1 MKRSS
6 GPETLQGSFPANLY
20 LSGMIKHVLFLALL
34 LTAVSCGA
42 PAPDTAATVETK
54 VTYQP
59 PATVFPAKTWSSTRP
74 EEVGI
79 DTTTLSSALNFL
91 SSHSKSDGL
100 EEVMIIRHGRL
111 AWAGDSITKVHDI
124 WSCTKSFVSTAVGLL
139 AAEGKLQL
147 NQPVADHEPSL
158 LQAYPA
164 ATYRHF
170 ITMTSGYNA
179 VGQSRWGEQSEDWSK
194 TPFQPDAPLFAP
206 GTAFTYWDEAMI
218 KLGQALTLAAGT
230 SMENY
235 LAELVM
241 YPIGIKNWT
250 WWSEEALPDGTPVNF
265 GGTGLKMCAADQARF
280 GLLFLNNGLWG
291 DQQILPQGCVKEA
304 TVNQVPKTLALADTD
319 RKATDGR
326 GIYGYNWWIINA
338 ADGVSPVDAYFTSGL
353 NHNVCLVIPA
363 WDMVIVRM
371 GIDGNPEYG
380 KHRLYSELLQRL
392 NSGISK

>member
-1 MKRSS
+1 
-6 GPETLQGSFPANLY
+6 
-20 LSGMIKHVLFLALL
+20 MIKHVLFLALL

-139 AAEGKLQL
+139 ASEGKLQL
-147 NQPVADHEPSL
+147 DQPVANHEPSL
-158 LQAYPA
+158 QQAYPT

-179 VGQSRWGEQSEDWSK
+179 VGQSRWGEPSEDWSK

-218 KLGQALTLAAGT
+218 KLGQALTIAAGT

-241 YPIGIKNWT
+241 
-250 WWSEEALPDGTPVNF
+250 
-265 GGTGLKMCAADQARF
+265 
-280 GLLFLNNGLWG
+280 
-291 DQQILPQGCVKEA
+291 
-304 TVNQVPKTLALADTD
+304 
-319 RKATDGR
+319 
-326 GIYGYNWWIINA
+326 
-338 ADGVSPVDAYFTSGL
+338 
-353 NHNVCLVIPA
+353 
-363 WDMVIVRM
+363 
-371 GIDGNPEYG
+371 
-380 KHRLYSELLQRL
+380 
-392 NSGISK
+392 

>member
-1 MKRSS
+1 
-6 GPETLQGSFPANLY
+6 
-20 LSGMIKHVLFLALL
+20 MIKHLLFLILL
-34 LTAVSCGA
+34 FVVVSCGA
-42 PAPDTAATVETK
+42 PAPGTPTTVETK
-54 VTYQP
+54 STYQP
-59 PATVFPAKTWSSTRP
+59 PTTVFPGKTWQTAAP
-74 EEVGI
+74 EAVGI
-79 DTTTLSSALNFL
+79 DSTTLSSALSFL
-91 SSHSKSDGL
+91 GTHSKSDGL

-111 AWAGDSITKVHDI
+111 VWAGDSITKVHDI

-147 NQPVADHEPSL
+147 DQPVADHEPSL
-158 LQAYPA
+158 QQAYPT

-179 VGQSRWGEQSEDWSK
+179 IGQSRWGEPSEDWSK
-194 TPFQPDAPLFAP
+194 TPFQPASPLFAP

-218 KLGQALTLAAGT
+218 KLGQALTIAAGT
-230 SMENY
+230 SLENY

-280 GLLFLNNGLWG
+280 GLLFLNDGLWDG
-291 DQQILPQGCVKEA
+291 QQVLPEGWVKEA

-338 ADGVSPVDAYFTSGL
+338 ADGVSPVDAYYTSGL
-353 NHNVCLVIPA
+353 NHNVCLVIPD

-371 GIDGNPEYG
+371 GVDGNPEYG

-392 NSGISK
+392 DPGISQ

>member
-1 MKRSS
+1 
-6 GPETLQGSFPANLY
+6 
-20 LSGMIKHVLFLALL
+20 MIKHLLIPLL
-34 LTAVSCGA
+34 LFTLTACGA
-42 PAPDTAATVETK
+42 PTSDKVATSPTPP
-54 VTYQP
+54 TYQP
-59 PATVFPAKTWSSTRP
+59 PATVFPGKTWQATAP
-74 EEVGI
+74 EDVGI
-79 DTTTLSSALNFL
+79 NSTVLSSALGFL
-91 SSHSKSDGL
+91 DTHSKYDGL
-100 EEVMIIRHGRL
+100 EEVMVIRHGRL

-147 NQPVADHEPSL
+147 DQPVADHEPSL
-158 LQAYPA
+158 QQAYPD

-179 VGQSRWGEQSEDWSK
+179 VGQSRWGEPSEDWSK
-194 TPFQPDAPLFAP
+194 TPFQPSDPLFSP

-218 KLGQALTLAAGT
+218 KLGQALTKAAGT

-235 LAELVM
+235 LAEMVM
-241 YPIGIKNWT
+241 SPIGIKDWT
-250 WWSEEALPDGTPVNF
+250 WWSEEALPDGTPINF

-280 GLLFLNNGLWG
+280 GLLYLNDGEWKGKQL
-291 DQQILPQGCVKEA
+291 LPEGWVKEA
-304 TVNQVPKTLALADTD
+304 TVNQVPKSLALADTD

-326 GIYGYNWWIINA
+326 GIYGYNWWVINA
-338 ADGVSPVDAYFTSGL
+338 ADGVSPVDAYYTSGL

-371 GIDGNPEYG
+371 GVDGNPEYG

-392 NSGISK
+392 NTGISQ